1 MKFDIEDRQD
11 TIPIEAVRPI
21 EDFILLEVLRTDKT
35 ASGIILPKGANNTEI
50 CVGRVTALG
59 PGICFSET
67 GEPWPMPWKV
77 GDILLTM
84 QYMGER
90 LERRG
95 KEYRFVRHNGIWAK
109 LELADG
115 RANDVRKVIPAKD
128 CVLIEPEVDSKTQ
141 GGIIMPKGD
150 SQNANCRGT
159 ILAVTEGWRN
169 AKTGVTLTTSVEPGQ
184 RILFRR
190 YAGCDIALHGHK
202 QKVRLLQDSDIYAI
216 WED

>member
-1 MKFDIEDRQD
+1 MKFDIEDYQD

-21 EDFILLEVLRTDKT
+21 EDFILLEVLRTNK
-35 ASGIILPKGANNTEI
+35 SKHGLILPKGENTELCI
-50 CVGRVTALG
+50 GRVTALG

-109 LELADG
+109 LELG
-115 RANDVRKVIPAKD
+115 ETGVSDVRKVTPAKD
-128 CVLIEPEVDSKTQ
+128 CVLIEPEFESKSQ
-141 GGIIMPKGD
+141 GGIILSKGD
-150 SQNANCRGT
+150 SQNANCRGKV
-159 ILAVTEGWRN
+159 LAVTELWRN
-169 AKTGVTLTTSVEPGQ
+169 AKTGVTLTPSVEPGQ

-190 YAGCDIALHGHK
+190 YAGCDIALHGFK
-202 QKVRLLQDSDIYAI
+202 QKVRLLQDADIYAI
-216 WED
+216 WQD